1 VASSRT
7 HSASSAGGVGHQ
19 RRAARQLGCLRRMI
33 SSGRP
38 SNGRRPVS
46 ASYSIAPTEY
56 QSLAGSRGTSAA
68 CSGDMY
74 AGVPT
79 AARSWV

>member
-1 VASSRT
+1 MS
-7 HSASSAGGVGHQ
+7 
-19 RRAARQLGCLRRMI
+19 

-46 ASYSIAPTEY
+46 ASYSITPTEY
-56 QSLAGSRGTSAA
+56 QSLAEVSGTSAA